1 MPLTLAVG
9 QILMNTETWLKK
21 RIKQCT
27 AELKYWESRE
37 GNLAENQ
44 AHFWRGEVRYYKT
57 AQQGLHM
64 DAAIVPPVKADS
76 KSDIIPAGE
85 VGSQPRQ

>member
-1 MPLTLAVG
+1 
-9 QILMNTETWLKK
+9 MNTETWLKK

-57 AQQGLHM
+57 AQHRLHM
-64 DAAIVPPVKADS
+64 DAAIQPPAEHNQN
-76 KSDIIPAGE
+76 SDIIPAGK
-85 VGSQPRQ
+85 VDSQPRQ

>member
-1 MPLTLAVG
+1 
-9 QILMNTETWLKK
+9 MNTETWLKK

-64 DAAIVPPVKADS
+64 DAGDSPRQPS
-76 KSDIIPAGE
+76 KSTLEGFTPAE
-85 VGSQPRQ
+85 QGSTPTPRQ